1 MPAFGFQGCGAC
13 VPFHQPDF
21 SAALLSRRKAR
32 LSPRNPRRLGYSVI
46 NRMSTEE
53 TRPIE
58 ILLVEDSPSDTDL
71 TLEALKDFK
80 VRNHVSVVE
89 DGVLAMQFLRRQGR
103 YAQVPRPDLI
113 MLDLNLPR
121 KDGREVLADLKA
133 DDDLKTIPIVVL
145 TTSRAEQDILRAY
158 QLNANCYINKPVD
171 FNQFLEVVRSIES
184 FWLFVVTLPPAPKA
198 GGG

>member
-1 MPAFGFQGCGAC
+1 MNTDQG
-13 VPFHQPDF
+13 H
-21 SAALLSRRKAR
+21 
-32 LSPRNPRRLGYSVI
+32 
-46 NRMSTEE
+46 
-53 TRPIE
+53 PIE

-89 DGVLAMQFLRRQGR
+89 DGVLAMQFLRRQGA
-103 YAQVPRPDLI
+103 YAQAPRPDLI

-121 KDGREVLADLKA
+121 KDGREVLAEIKG
-133 DDDLKTIPIVVL
+133 DDHLKTIPIVVL
-145 TTSRAEQDILRAY
+145 TTSRAEKDILSAY
-158 QLNANCYINKPVD
+158 ELNANCYINKPVD

-184 FWLFVVTLPPAPKA
+184 FWLFVVTLPPAAKA